1 MKFALIGNPNVGKSL
16 IFNQLTGIGVEISN
30 FPGTT
35 VDMLSGNVCYQRE
48 RFELI
53 DFPGIY
59 SLEGKTEEEE
69 QVRSYLRSNNV
80 DALIVVLDATKLERN
95 LYLLFQAAE
104 YKIPLI
110 TVVNIA
116 DEAEKKGTII
126 DYEKISSVLGCRVIP
141 TIALEGKNID
151 LIIPAAMNDA
161 AIIDLHV
168 PYGKHIEAG
177 VRSLVKLTGC
187 SRMDALL
194 ALQGIGEDSE
204 LMEAAGTIASEIEE
218 DYQMSP
224 HQIIATNRHN
234 EAARIASEV
243 IETGKVSSKKIS
255 FDIDS
260 LLTRVFPGVPILIAV
275 LFIMLLAVFIIGS
288 FLEEL
293 IVEFFETWIIGPMYT
308 LGLSPFWEKMVFSLL
323 IAIEAGLGIAF
334 PFVFTFYILVSIL
347 EDSGYMTRGAFLV
360 DRAMHR
366 IGMHGQALI
375 PMILGFG
382 CNVPAIMSIRQLSKR
397 ERIIASFLITMV
409 PCSARTV
416 IIAGIVAVFVGITAA
431 FSIYLLVFF
440 LIILTGFVLTRFAP
454 GEQYGMILEM
464 SPLRKPHAGQTLM
477 RAWLHM
483 KEFLFIAMPLLLVSS
498 VFLGMLDFFGILADF
513 QMIFAPFMEQVLGLP
528 DYASTSL
535 IFGIFRKEMAF
546 ETLAVL
552 AGTADLGAVMSA
564 SQLYIFAVVSVLF
577 VPCISTI
584 AVLYREMG
592 LKIAAMVSCY
602 TLCLGMVCGAI
613 LNFIFKIL

>member
-59 SLEGKTEEEE
+59 SLEGSTEEEE
-69 QVRSYLRSNNV
+69 QVRTYLRKNEV

-95 LYLLFQAAE
+95 LYLLIQVAE
-104 YKIPLI
+104 FKIPLI
-110 TVVNIA
+110 TVVNVA
-116 DEAEKKGTII
+116 DEAEKSGIII
-126 DYEKISSVLGCRVIP
+126 DYGKLSSILGCKVIP
-141 TIALEGKNID
+141 TVAVEGRNID
-151 LIIPAAMNDA
+151 LIIPAAMEDA
-161 AIIDLHV
+161 VVIDLNV
-168 PYGKHIEAG
+168 PFGRHIEAA

-194 ALQGIGEDSE
+194 ALQGVGEEAE
-204 LMEAAGTIASEIEE
+204 LMEAAETIASEIEE
-218 DYQMSP
+218 EHQMSP
-224 HQIIATNRHN
+224 QQIIATNRHN
-234 EAARIASEV
+234 EAERIASEV
-243 IETGKVSSKKIS
+243 IRAGGDGSKRLS

-260 LLTRVFPGVPILIAV
+260 FLTRVIPGVPILAAV
-275 LFIMLLAVFIIGS
+275 LFFTLLAVFIIGS
-288 FLEEL
+288 FLEET
-293 IVEFFETWIIGPMYT
+293 IVELFEAWIIDPMYS
-308 LGLSPFWEKMVFSLL
+308 LGLPPFWEKMAFSFL
-323 IAIEAGLGIAF
+323 IAVEAGLGIAF
-334 PFVFTFYILVSIL
+334 PFVFTFYILVSLL
-347 EDSGYMTRGAFLV
+347 EDSGYMTRGAFLA

-397 ERIIASFLITMV
+397 ERVIASFLITMV

-416 IIAGIVAVFVGITAA
+416 IIAGIVAAFVGITAA
-431 FSIYLLVFF
+431 FSVYLLVFV
-440 LIILTGFVLTRFAP
+440 LIILTGLVMTRFAP
-454 GEQYGMILEM
+454 GERYGMVLEM
-464 SPLRKPHAGQTLM
+464 APLRKPRAVQTLK

-498 VFLGMLDFFGILADF
+498 VFLGMLDYLGILAEF
-513 QMIFAPFMEQVLGLP
+513 QRIFAPFMEQILGLP
-528 DYASTSL
+528 DYASTAL

-552 AGTADLGAVMSA
+552 AGTADLGAVMAA

-577 VPCISTI
+577 VPCVSTI
-584 AVLYREMG
+584 AVLYKEMG
-592 LKIAAMVSCY
+592 LKIAALVSIY
-602 TLCLGMVCGAI
+602 TLSLGMVFGAL
-613 LNFIFKIL
+613 LNAVFKLL

>member
-35 VDMLSGNVCYQRE
+35 IDMLSGNVCYQRE

-69 QVRSYLRSNNV
+69 QVRSYLRTNNI

-95 LYLLFQAAE
+95 LYLLIQASE

-110 TVVNIA
+110 VVVNIA

-126 DYEKISSVLGCRVIP
+126 DYEKLSSVIGCRVIP
-141 TIALEGKNID
+141 TVALEGKNID
-151 LIIPAAMNDA
+151 LIVPAAMQDA
-161 AIIDLHV
+161 AVIDLYV

-187 SRMDALL
+187 SRMDAFL
-194 ALQGIGEDSE
+194 ALQGIGEDKE
-204 LMEAAGTIASEIEE
+204 LLEAAGTIASEIEE
-218 DYQMSP
+218 DHQMSP

-243 IETGKVSSKKIS
+243 TENRGDGSKRLS

-260 LLTRVFPGVPILIAV
+260 LLTRVIPGVPILIAI
-275 LFIMLLAVFIIGS
+275 LFVTLLAVFIIGS

-293 IVEFFETWIIGPMYT
+293 IVEFFDTWIIAPMYT

-347 EDSGYMTRGAFLV
+347 EDSGYMTRGAFLA

-375 PMILGFG
+375 PLILGFG

-397 ERIIASFLITMV
+397 ERVIASFLITMV

-416 IIAGIVAVFVGITAA
+416 IIAGIVAVFVGIAAA
-431 FSIYLLVFF
+431 FSIYLLVFL
-440 LIILTGFVLTRFAP
+440 LIILTGFALTRFTP

-464 SPLRKPHAGQTLM
+464 APLRKPRADQTVK

-498 VFLGMLDFFGILADF
+498 VFLGMLDFFGILAEF
-513 QMIFAPFMEQVLGLP
+513 QKIFAPFMEQ
-528 DYASTSL
+528 
-535 IFGIFRKEMAF
+535 E
-546 ETLAVL
+546 
-552 AGTADLGAVMSA
+552 
-564 SQLYIFAVVSVLF
+564 
-577 VPCISTI
+577 
-584 AVLYREMG
+584 
-592 LKIAAMVSCY
+592 
-602 TLCLGMVCGAI
+602 
-613 LNFIFKIL
+613 

>member
-35 VDMLSGNVCYQRE
+35 VDMLSGNVCYQKE
-48 RFELI
+48 KMELI

-59 SLEGKTEEEE
+59 SLEGSTEEEE
-69 QVRSYLRSNNV
+69 QVRHYLRKNDI
-80 DALIVVLDATKLERN
+80 DALIVVLDATKIERN
-95 LYLLFQAAE
+95 LYLLIQAAE

-110 TVVNIA
+110 AVVNVV
-116 DEAEKKGTII
+116 DDAEKSGIII
-126 DYEKISSVLGCRVIP
+126 DYEKLSSVLGCRIIP
-141 TIALEGKNID
+141 TVAVEAKNID
-151 LIIPAAMNDA
+151 QILPAAMQDA
-161 AIIDLHV
+161 AVIDLRV
-168 PYGKHIEAG
+168 PYGKQIEAAI
-177 VRSLVKLTGC
+177 RSLVKLTGC
-187 SRMDALL
+187 NRIDALL
-194 ALQGIGEDSE
+194 ALQGIGDDKE
-204 LMEAAGTIASEIEE
+204 LMETAGTIASEIEE

-224 HQIIATNRHN
+224 HQIIATNRYN
-234 EAARIASEV
+234 EAGRIASEV
-243 IETGKVSSKKIS
+243 ISKTSECSKKFP

-260 LLTRVFPGVPILIAV
+260 LLTRVIPGVPILVGV
-275 LFIMLLAVFIIGS
+275 LFLTLLAVFIIGS
-288 FLEEL
+288 FLEET
-293 IVEFFETWIIGPMYT
+293 IVGLFETWIIAPMYSF
-308 LGLSPFWEKMVFSLL
+308 GLPPLWEKLAFSFL
-323 IAIEAGLGIAF
+323 IAVEAGLGIAF
-334 PFVFTFYILVSIL
+334 PFVFTFYLLISLL
-347 EDSGYMTRGAFLV
+347 EDSGYMTRGAFIA

-416 IIAGIVAVFVGITAA
+416 IIAGIVAAFIGVTAA
-431 FSIYLLVFF
+431 FSVYLLVFV
-440 LIILTGFVLTRFAP
+440 LILLTGLVMTRFAP
-454 GEQYGMILEM
+454 GEAYGMVLEM
-464 SPLRKPHAGQTLM
+464 SPLRKPRLDQTLK

-498 VFLGMLDFFGILADF
+498 IFLGMLDYYGILAEF
-513 QMIFAPFMEQVLGLP
+513 QKLFAPFMEQILGLP
-528 DYASTSL
+528 DYASTAL

-552 AGTADLGAVMSA
+552 AGTADLGAVMVA
-564 SQLYIFAVVSVLF
+564 PQLYIFAVVSVLF

-584 AVLYREMG
+584 AVLYKEMG
-592 LKIAAMVSCY
+592 LKIATMVSAY
-602 TLCLGMVCGAI
+602 TLSLGMIFGAL
-613 LNFIFKIL
+613 LNAIFKLF

>member
-1 MKFALIGNPNVGKSL
+1 MKFALVGNPNVGKSL

-35 VDMLSGNVCYQRE
+35 IDMLSGNVCYQRE

-59 SLEGKTEEEE
+59 SLEGSSEEEE
-69 QVRSYLRSNNV
+69 QVRSYLRTNDV

-95 LYLLFQAAE
+95 LYLLIQAAE

-110 TVVNIA
+110 TVVNVA
-116 DEAEKKGTII
+116 DEAEKSGIII
-126 DYEKISSVLGCRVIP
+126 DYDKLSSILGCKVIP
-141 TIALEGKNID
+141 TVAVEGKNID
-151 LIIPAAMNDA
+151 QIIPAAMQDA
-161 AIIDLHV
+161 VVIDLEV
-168 PYGKHIEAG
+168 PYGKHIEAAI
-177 VRSLVKLTGC
+177 RSLVKLTGC

-194 ALQGIGEDSE
+194 ALQGTGGEKE
-204 LMEAAGTIASEIEE
+204 LMEAAETIGSEIEE
-218 DYQMSP
+218 EHQMSA

-234 EAARIASEV
+234 EARRIAGEV
-243 IETGKVSSKKIS
+243 IEAGKGSKRLS

-260 LLTRVFPGVPILIAV
+260 LLTRVIPGVPILAAV
-275 LFIMLLAVFIIGS
+275 LFFTLLAVFIIGS
-288 FLEEL
+288 FLEET
-293 IVEFFETWIIGPMYT
+293 IVELFEALIIEPMYS
-308 LGLSPFWEKMVFSLL
+308 LGLSPFWEKMAFSFL
-323 IAIEAGLGIAF
+323 IAVEAGLGIAF
-334 PFVFTFYILVSIL
+334 PFVFTFYILVSLL
-347 EDSGYMTRGAFLV
+347 EDSGYMTRGAFLA

-397 ERIIASFLITMV
+397 ERVIASFLITMV

-416 IIAGIVAVFVGITAA
+416 IIAGIVAAFVGITAA
-431 FSIYLLVFF
+431 FSVYLLVFV
-440 LIILTGFVLTRFAP
+440 LIVLTGLVLTRFAP
-454 GEQYGMILEM
+454 GERYGMVLEM
-464 SPLRKPHAGQTLM
+464 SPLRKPRIDQTLK

-498 VFLGMLDFFGILADF
+498 VFLGMLDYYGILAEF
-513 QMIFAPFMEQVLGLP
+513 QRLFAPFMEQVLGLP
-528 DYASTSL
+528 DYASTAL

-552 AGTADLGAVMSA
+552 AGTADLGAVMA
-564 SQLYIFAVVSVLF
+564 QSQLYIFAVVSVLF
-577 VPCISTI
+577 VPCVSTI
-584 AVLYREMG
+584 AVLYKEMG
-592 LKIAAMVSCY
+592 LKIAALVSFY
-602 TLCLGMVCGAI
+602 TLGLGMIFGAL
-613 LNFIFKIL
+613 LNAIFKIL

>member
-35 VDMLSGNVCYQRE
+35 VDMLSGNVCYQKE
-48 RFELI
+48 KMELI

-59 SLEGKTEEEE
+59 SLEGSTEEEE
-69 QVRSYLRSNNV
+69 QVRHYLRKNDI
-80 DALIVVLDATKLERN
+80 DALIVVLDATKIERN
-95 LYLLFQAAE
+95 LYLLIQAAE

-110 TVVNIA
+110 AVVNVV
-116 DEAEKKGTII
+116 DDAEKSGIII
-126 DYEKISSVLGCRVIP
+126 DYEKLSSVLGCRIIP
-141 TIALEGKNID
+141 TVAVEGKNID
-151 LIIPAAMNDA
+151 QILPAAMQDA
-161 AIIDLHV
+161 AVIDLRV
-168 PYGKHIEAG
+168 PYGKQIEAAI
-177 VRSLVKLTGC
+177 RSLVKLTGC
-187 SRMDALL
+187 NRIDALL
-194 ALQGIGEDSE
+194 ALQGIGDDKE
-204 LMEAAGTIASEIEE
+204 LMETAGTIASEIEE

-224 HQIIATNRHN
+224 HQIIATNRYN
-234 EAARIASEV
+234 EAGRIASEV
-243 IETGKVSSKKIS
+243 ISKTSECSKKFP

-260 LLTRVFPGVPILIAV
+260 LLTRVIPGVPILVGV
-275 LFIMLLAVFIIGS
+275 LFLTLLAVFIIGS
-288 FLEEL
+288 FLEET
-293 IVEFFETWIIGPMYT
+293 IVGLFETWIIAPMYSF
-308 LGLSPFWEKMVFSLL
+308 GLPPLWEKLAFSFL
-323 IAIEAGLGIAF
+323 IAVEAGLGIAF
-334 PFVFTFYILVSIL
+334 PFVFTFYLLISLL
-347 EDSGYMTRGAFLV
+347 EDSGYMTRGAFIA

-416 IIAGIVAVFVGITAA
+416 IIAGIVAAFIGVTAA
-431 FSIYLLVFF
+431 FSVYLLVFV
-440 LIILTGFVLTRFAP
+440 LILLTGLVMTRFAP
-454 GEQYGMILEM
+454 GEAYGMVLEM
-464 SPLRKPHAGQTLM
+464 SPLRKPRLDQTLK

-498 VFLGMLDFFGILADF
+498 IFLGMLDYYGILAEF
-513 QMIFAPFMEQVLGLP
+513 QKLFAPFMEQILGLP
-528 DYASTSL
+528 DYASTAL

-552 AGTADLGAVMSA
+552 AGTADLGAVMVA
-564 SQLYIFAVVSVLF
+564 PQLYIFAVVSVLF

-584 AVLYREMG
+584 AVLYKEMG
-592 LKIAAMVSCY
+592 LKIATMVSAY
-602 TLCLGMVCGAI
+602 TLSLGMIFGAL
-613 LNFIFKIL
+613 LNAIFKLF